1 MLRSHAIASAA
12 DGHVRTL
19 NDGQRA
25 QMRNI
30 HFQHNALSAAEI
42 TSRRLY
48 KLHRVRLFR
57 LRCVRSIAEVKSSCR
72 DQSMQATPQ
81 QLIILPADVE
91 LEVINQ
97 PDNGLFCSDLLSLT
111 ADLLADFKA
120 RYERAGLP
128 ADVTMRAD
136 DPELS
141 FMWQNVLQAVRGDST
156 ELQHHQT
163 MGLLLALQ
171 QAGYAAA
178 ERKKQDLTAQV
189 RQIIMLSPAGV
200 ERSSG
205 GKMLF
210 VENRRCRRLQQE
222 SQSFRLI
229 VEVRMA
235 YALGQLQSTSLPIGE
250 MRSTA
255 AISQG
260 HALPRVFVS
269 TMACCRSMYADENLL
284 FSASGQGKK
293 GRNDGDNLHNGM
305 GVWIGSG
312 RGVSLLDAAGGAT
325 PGAGGL
331 CP

>member
-1 MLRSHAIASAA
+1 
-12 DGHVRTL
+12 
-19 NDGQRA
+19 
-25 QMRNI
+25 MRNI

-48 KLHRVRLFR
+48 KLHRVRLFSPA
-57 LRCVRSIAEVKSSCR
+57 LCR
-72 DQSMQATPQ
+72 VNRGSKIIVQGISQMQATPQ

-120 RYERAGLP
+120 RYMSEPPPGRLTSLCAPMTLNCRLCGR
-128 ADVTMRAD
+128 TCCKRC
-136 DPELS
+136 E
-141 FMWQNVLQAVRGDST
+141 GDST

-171 QAGYAAA
+171 QAGYAGPLLN
-178 ERKKQDLTAQV
+178 ERQQDLTAQV
-189 RQIIMLSPAGV
+189 RQIIMLSPAEAWSV
-200 ERSSG
+200 PRVA
-205 GKMLF
+205 KMLF
-210 VENRRCRRLQQE
+210 VGESTLRRRLQQE

-229 VEVRMA
+229 VEEVRMA

-250 MRSTA
+250 IALNSGYQ
-255 AISQG
+255 SG